1 MNTNRN
7 NAGPNAPA
15 ANVRVVLA
23 WPDENRN
30 IGSVCRAMKTMG
42 IDELAIVSG
51 GRRYDGN
58 EVAVTAVHA
67 ADIFRSARFCETVQ
81 EAVADCS
88 LAVAYT
94 RRQGKYRKHA
104 SRSPEAVAT
113 RITGL
118 SQGTAALVFGNEE
131 HGLTTEQIDA
141 CHLACRI
148 PTSPDYPSLNLSQ
161 AVQIAC
167 YEVFRASMAGPR
179 DGFSPAEPAGA
190 QQGLTSGES
199 SPPTAGFTPV
209 AADTVNGL
217 AEEAN
222 AIVAEVGF
230 SGAHDRNTSRL
241 FVRDLLA
248 RAALNP
254 REARRLFRLFR
265 KIRYGMRSST

>member
-1 MNTNRN
+1 MNDTKGKPDR
-7 NAGPNAPA
+7 GRLPA
-15 ANVRVVLA
+15 TVRVVLA

-42 IDELAIVSG
+42 LTELAVVPG
-51 GRRYDGN
+51 GRCYDDN

-67 ADIFRSARFCETVQ
+67 ADVYHSATFHETVQ

-104 SRSPEAVAT
+104 SRTPEAIAT
-113 RITGL
+113 RIASL
-118 SQGTAALVFGNEE
+118 SGGTAALVFGNEE
-131 HGLTTEQIDA
+131 HGLTTEQTDA

-167 YEVFRASMAGPR
+167 YEVFRAAMTA
-179 DGFSPAEPAGA
+179 
-190 QQGLTSGES
+190 
-199 SPPTAGFTPV
+199 PPEGFTPV
-209 AADTVNGL
+209 PAQTIDEL

-222 AIVAEVGF
+222 AIVAQVGF
-230 SGAHDRNTSRL
+230 SGAHDRDTSRL

-265 KIRYGMRSST
+265 KVRYGMRSST